1 MTIERK
7 KFPIVLTIIE
17 NLGLS
22 SSFTGNAVASANP
35 ANFYSIWERNPH
47 TVLHPNKINHTG
59 FYENEEVDLARLF
72 AGRDIL
78 SDKNYLDQLVS
89 NNQVKDNKIL
99 NRLFKDVND
108 RNSALHLI
116 GNLSGEEDKYS
127 DIKHLLSLIETI
139 KTKNIFRVYLHLI
152 VDDNLAGNQEII
164 DSFISKI
171 NRTKTCEIA
180 SIIGK
185 KYLDDSSNDAKGF
198 NKAINTIIFG
208 QGDRALSP
216 EQALSFRGVS
226 EISAKKPTSIL
237 FRNRFACKLSNFDA
251 IIFFNHNNKS
261 FTKLIITLATGNGLS
276 GKVNRPK
283 ILNVASMFNPLD
295 QDLEQLQVIFKRE
308 TNDTLA
314 QALFSAN
321 IDQLYLSDSSRIPTV
336 NRYMKGQIVGG
347 GGSIKELFAPI
358 LRNSNPAYY
367 DQVLE
372 LILQQLIYYLEN
384 NIARF
389 ITILIPVLSSP
400 NIISFT
406 QTVAIIK
413 LLDKFLPKLEE
424 TVLKNNGALILT
436 SDHAGTEKMSERN
449 KFEILNSKTNNPVP
463 FILTIPGYRGYEKVT
478 NGIISHR
485 MFYDMIKKSH
495 SVADFAPT
503 ILELAGA
510 EIPAS
515 MTGKSFLPE
524 LKKIEIASSPLDLSP
539 L

>member
-1 MTIERK
+1 MTIERD

-17 NLGLS
+17 NFGLS

-35 ANFYSIWERNPH
+35 GNFYSMWERNPH

-59 FYENEEVDLARLF
+59 EYENEEIDLTRLF
-72 AGRDIL
+72 AGREIL
-78 SDKNYLDQLVS
+78 SDKDYFDQI
-89 NNQVKDNKIL
+89 VKDNQFEENEVLIK
-99 NRLFKDVND
+99 LFKDVNE

-116 GNLSGEEDKYS
+116 GNLSAGADKYS
-127 DIKHLLSLIETI
+127 DINHLLSLLETI
-139 KTKNIFRVYLHLI
+139 KTKSVFRVYLHLI
-152 VDDNLAGNQEII
+152 VDDNLTNNQEIV
-164 DSFISKI
+164 DNLISEI
-171 NRTKTCEIA
+171 NQTKTCEIA
-180 SIIGK
+180 SVIGK
-185 KYLDDSSNDAKGF
+185 KYLDDLSSDARGF

-216 EQALSFRGVS
+216 EQALSFRGVT
-226 EISAKKPTSIL
+226 EISAKKPTSVL

-251 IIFFNHNNKS
+251 VLFFNHNNKS

-276 GKVNRPK
+276 GRVNRPK
-283 ILNVASMFNPLD
+283 ILNVASIFNPLD
-295 QDLEQLQVIFKRE
+295 QDLEQLQVLFKRE
-308 TNDTLA
+308 AANTLA

-321 IDQLYLSDSSRIPTV
+321 IDQLYLSDSSRIATV
-336 NRYMKGQIVGG
+336 NRYLKGSIEGG

-367 DQVLE
+367 DQVLD
-372 LILQQLIYYLEN
+372 LILQQLVYYLEN
-384 NIARF
+384 NKARF

-400 NIISFT
+400 NVISFA
-406 QTVAIIK
+406 QTAAVIK

-424 TVLKNNGALILT
+424 IVLKHNGALVLT

-449 KFEILNSKTNNPVP
+449 EFENINSKTNNPVP
-463 FILTIPGYRGYEKVT
+463 FILTIPGYMGYEKAT
-478 NGIISHR
+478 KGIVSHR

-510 EIPAS
+510 EAS
-515 MTGKSFLPE
+515 PQMTGKSFLAE
-524 LKKIEIASSPLDLSP
+524 LKKIEIKEGLYGIEN
-539 L
+539 